1 MREIPVLLYHNIGN
15 YPENMMEDGMLPETF
30 AKQMKFLADNGYQI
44 VTLHQA
50 LDHMNRKTKL
60 SSKAMAI
67 TIDGGYNDA
76 FTNVF
81 PTLKKYGFPATFFV
95 PPESI
100 GKERTIGGES
110 IKCMNW
116 EEVHEIGNSGM
127 DIGLLAY
134 QGRSIRLKN
143 YNELAIKESIAPAM
157 KILGKEINPQVRYC
171 AFKEGVIEKSLW
183 HFLKQQGFGAVFTQ
197 CPTNRRAA
205 VDGIGRIQV
214 DDDDHN
220 IFLTKISRTY
230 LFFKDRRSWQYIRK
244 YKLDKVAHWLSETS
258 DSIKEK
264 WQR

>member
-1 MREIPVLLYHNIGN
+1 MREIPILLYHNIGH

-44 VTLHQA
+44 VTLRQA

-67 TIDGGYNDA
+67 TVDGGYQDA
-76 FTNVF
+76 FTKVL
-81 PTLKKYGFPATFFV
+81 PVLKKYGFPATFFI

-100 GKERTIGGES
+100 GRQRTIKGDPVACLTWDQVREIRECG
-110 IKCMNW
+110 
-116 EEVHEIGNSGM
+116 VEIG
-127 DIGLLAY
+127 LWAY
-134 QGRSIRLKN
+134 HGQSIRLKN
-143 YNELAIKESIAPAM
+143 YNEHAIKESIAPAM
-157 KILGKEINPQVRYC
+157 EIMGREINPRVRYC
-171 AFKEGVIEKSLW
+171 AFKEGVPGKSLW

-230 LFFKDRRSWQYIRK
+230 LFFKDRQSWKYIRK
-244 YKLDKVAHWLSETS
+244 YKLDKVAHWLSETW
-258 DSIKEK
+258 DQVKEGK
-264 WQR
+264 R

>member
-44 VTLHQA
+44 VTLRQA
-50 LDHMNRKTKL
+50 LEHMNRKTKL

-81 PTLKKYGFPATFFV
+81 PILKKYGFPATFFV

-110 IKCMNW
+110 IKCLNW
-116 EEVHEIGNSGM
+116 EEVREIRDSGMEIG
-127 DIGLLAY
+127 LWAY
-134 QGRSIRLKN
+134 HGRSIRLTN
-143 YNELAIKESIAPAM
+143 YNEHAIKESIAPAM
-157 KILGKEINPQVRYC
+157 QILKKEINPQVRHC
-171 AFKEGVIEKSLW
+171 AFKEGVPEKSLW

-197 CPTNRRAA
+197 CPTNRSAA
-205 VDGIGRIQV
+205 VDGIGRIQI

-220 IFLTKISRTY
+220 IFITKISKTY
-230 LFFKDRRSWQYIRK
+230 LLFKDRRSWKYIRK
-244 YKLDKVAHWLSETS
+244 HKLDKVGHWISETW
-258 DSIKEK
+258 DQVREK
-264 WQR
+264 

>member
-1 MREIPVLLYHNIGN
+1 MREIPILLYHNIGN

-44 VTLHQA
+44 VTLRQA
-50 LDHMNRKTKL
+50 LNHMNRKTKL

-81 PTLKKYGFPATFFV
+81 PILKKYGFPATFFV

-100 GKERTIGGES
+100 RKERIIGGES

-116 EEVHEIGNSGM
+116 EEVREIRDSGM
-127 DIGLLAY
+127 DIGLWAY
-134 QGRSIRLKN
+134 HGRSIRLTN
-143 YNELAIKESIAPAM
+143 YNEHAIKESIAPAM
-157 KILGKEINPQVRYC
+157 QILKKEINPQVRHC
-171 AFKEGVIEKSLW
+171 AFKEGVPEKSLW

-197 CPTNRRAA
+197 CPTNRGAA
-205 VDGIGRIQV
+205 ADGIGRIQI

-220 IFLTKISRTY
+220 IFLTKISKTY

-244 YKLDKVAHWLSETS
+244 HKLDKVGHWISETW
-258 DSIKEK
+258 DQVKGDK
-264 WQR
+264 K

>member
-1 MREIPVLLYHNIGN
+1 MREIPILLYYNIGY
-15 YPENMMEDGMLPETF
+15 YPEEMMEDGMLPETF
-30 AKQMKFLADNGYQI
+30 EKQMNFLKDNGYQI
-44 VTLHQA
+44 VTLSQA
-50 LDHMNRKTKL
+50 LDHMSRKTKL

-67 TIDGGYNDA
+67 TIDGGYQDA

-81 PTLKKYGFPATFFV
+81 PVLKKYDFPATFFV

-110 IKCMNW
+110 IKCMSW
-116 EEVHEIGNSGM
+116 GEVDEIRNSGM
-127 DIGLLAY
+127 EIGLLAY
-134 QGRSIRLKN
+134 HGRSIRLEN
-143 YNELAIKESIAPAM
+143 YNEDAIKESIAPAM
-157 KILGKEINPQVRYC
+157 KILGREINPQVRYC
-171 AFKEGVIEKSLW
+171 AFKEGVPEKTLW

-197 CPTNRRAA
+197 CPTNRSAA

-230 LFFKDRRSWQYIRK
+230 LFFKDRRSWKYVRK